1 MEQTL
6 LVIQEKIMEYTYAF
20 WVYNQ
25 NAVYYLLY
33 FMKNYWMYMIVVA
46 AIFYMFYM
54 EAKEMANEFIEDE
67 RRIV

>member
-1 MEQTL
+1 MEEFL
-6 LVIQEKIMEYTYAF
+6 LVMQDKIAEYTYAF

-25 NAVYYLLY
+25 NAFYYILY

-46 AIFYMFYM
+46 AVFYMFYE
-54 EAKEMANEFIEDE
+54 EAKEMTDKFVEDE